1 MSNFFRHF
9 LDVFCNLLVL
19 NSVRWNKIPKPEAL
33 GNFELLLDEELASHE
48 ELHTSASSQSGKGM
62 GKSSSTRWK

>member
-9 LDVFCNLLVL
+9 LDMFRNLIVL

-33 GNFELLLDEELASHE
+33 GNFELLLDEELVSHE
-48 ELHTSASSQSGKGM
+48 ELHTSASSQSGKG
-62 GKSSSTRWK
+62 KSSSTRWK

>member
-1 MSNFFRHF
+1 MECLSEFSFKLF
-9 LDVFCNLLVL
+9 PDLLINVL
-19 NSVRWNKIPKPEAL
+19 CLSVRWNKIPKPEAL

-48 ELHTSASSQSGKGM
+48 ELHTTSQSGK